1 MYRVFGFLQK
11 LPHLSMAEFID
22 HYETRHIPLVLS
34 LAGQPPVYK
43 RRYIDRDK
51 PTTKGAGTVDFDAM
65 TELAFEDR
73 TAFAAWMARLYGPSA
88 EGKVV
93 EDEKRFLDMAKT
105 RGYVVQEFGA
115 EVSP

>member
-11 LPHLSMAEFID
+11 LPHLSMEAFTD
-22 HYETRHIPLVLS
+22 YYETRHIPLVLS
-34 LAGQPPVYK
+34 IAGQPPVYK

-51 PTTKGAGTVDFDAM
+51 PTTRGAGTVDFDVM

-73 TAFAAWMARLYGPSA
+73 AAFSAWMGRLYGPAA

-93 EDEKRFLDMAKT
+93 EDEARFLDMAKT
-105 RGYVVQEFGA
+105 RGYVVDEFGG
-115 EVSP
+115 